1 MFKFLYS
8 PYPKTREAVQDL
20 KRKLEDVKFKPSLAV
35 FFLTE
40 ELIKNAE
47 KFADLV
53 RCNSVC
59 MPIEGYITPESIWT
73 RGCLALLS
81 DVEYRLQVFRG
92 TPDEVVDKMGRSKK
106 GKFNILMYPLLYPKS
121 RLQVLKGMIR
131 LKRLYG
137 KYESDPEYVLEKA
150 SEIYQNELIYPI
162 NKMLRPF
169 RDAGVDA
176 VSFNIFPLRMK
187 YGHPIIAVNGRKV
200 GRGVVVLNFRK
211 GISGSYTDMLPER
224 GKSFE
229 ETKEIIKNEF
239 MLAEDVEVEKRGIA
253 IGHIN
258 GMKLSDFLETKQ
270 IVLSKTDISTELKE
284 RKFFSASPYALG
296 FISTE
301 TYGFSGVGLLSY
313 PLEIYPCLFDLDTFY
328 SNAIFHA
335 ETVRGGIR
343 RVESHLYDY
352 IYAGNDVFAAI
363 DHNIMLMY
371 EEKIRSLLDIKEKYY
386 GVFTSYPSYT
396 SMNISRNYMSEI
408 EKNILMNLTTTMS
421 FIYTQL

>member
-8 PYPKTREAVQDL
+8 LYPKTREAVQDL

-200 GRGVVVLNFRK
+200 GRGVVVLSFRER
-211 GISGSYTDMLPER
+211 IPSDYTDTLPER
-224 GKSFE
+224 GRNFE
-229 ETKEIIKNEF
+229 ETKEIIRQEF
-239 MLAEDVEVEKRGIA
+239 MIGKEVKVEKKGIA
-253 IGHIN
+253 LGHID
-258 GMKLSDFLETKQ
+258 GMKLSEFLEAERITLAKRD
-270 IVLSKTDISTELKE
+270 LSSDLQDK
-284 RKFFSASPYALG
+284 KFLSASPYALYFLSRDTMG
-296 FISTE
+296 AS
-301 TYGFSGVGLLSY
+301 SLGLLSY
-313 PLEIYPCLFDLDTFY
+313 PIEIYPSLFELDVFME
-328 SNAIFHA
+328 NAVFFA
-335 ETVRGGIR
+335 EIIRGGINLLKNYFD
-343 RVESHLYDY
+343 EKDF
-352 IYAGNDVFAAI
+352 NFCAI
-363 DHNIMLMY
+363 DQNMFLMY
-371 EEKIRSLLDIKEKYY
+371 EEKVHRLKDFIESYAI
-386 GVFTSYPSYT
+386 FTSYPNYT
-396 SMNISRNYMSEI
+396 TTKGKHMMSEI
-408 EKNILMNLTTTMS
+408 EKKIYVNLTRTAA
-421 FIYTQL
+421 FIEWI